1 MAMGKRR
8 RGSGKIASRSRSA
21 SGTNSQYTPQAVV
34 ELVLKE
40 PELSPLELAVSFV
53 DKQQY
58 FVSVSPVC
66 RLLKV
71 YDLITSLAFMLKK
84 AADHH
89 PPISSGK
96 PKSLICA

>member
-1 MAMGKRR
+1 
-8 RGSGKIASRSRSA
+8 
-21 SGTNSQYTPQAVV
+21 VV

-40 PELSPLELAVSFV
+40 PELSPRELAVSFV
-53 DKQQY
+53 DQKQY